1 MEHKLDISDFSTREL
16 KNALRSAHAYGY
28 DYDYYTGEETPR
40 QIWVGQRHLPGGQLT
55 GFFATVSQIRAAL
68 ASRPHIPSKKEGKT
82 LRRLMSKTGMTA
94 DELRAHPRYGQEIVD
109 TQWPNRRVITAQQAR
124 RLEPHM
130 GRKHIG
136 KMFKIKG

>member
-28 DYDYYTGEETPR
+28 DFYTGEETPR
-40 QIWVGQRHLPGGQLT
+40 QIWVGQRYLPGGQLT

-68 ASRPHIPSKKEGKT
+68 AGRPHIPSKKEGKT

-94 DELRAHPRYGQEIVD
+94 DQLQAHPRYGQEIVD
-109 TQWPNRRVITAQQAR
+109 AQWPNRREITVQRAR
-124 RLEPHM
+124 ELVPHL

-136 KMFKIKG
+136 KMFKIKR